1 MGRAVVWLI
10 SGLALSIL
18 LVLFI
23 GAIFYSDLILDLPA
37 IEGVQ
42 NWYSLTQDQF
52 PAPVQVFDRSGEKIV
67 ATLLHPEAVDRQWY
81 QVDSARSPSIP
92 ETMINAVLSV
102 QDETFW
108 SHTGFDTK
116 KMIGGIFDSLIGAD
130 ENEIYRSIPQ
140 RLIYMT
146 VMPAEDFSQPQI
158 FRYLR
163 SAILAQNLVES
174 YSKGQILEWYL
185 NSTNFGYLTPGVDA
199 ASLVYFDQ
207 HASYLSLAESAVLAA
222 LLEQPGLDPYAD
234 FAHLKEL
241 QGGIL
246 ARMANLDFISNGE
259 FDAALS
265 EVLNLAKLPAPQ
277 ENGLAGFAEGR
288 IIDALG
294 PVMFQRQ
301 GIEIYTS
308 IDHDVQSEVTCATNF
323 HQDRL
328 SGLYPSQ
335 STESSQVEECLTATL
350 LPPLRPGDLGVDHR
364 IDESAL
370 VAIDPRS
377 GEILALF
384 GEVGS
389 ERSTETIAY
398 PLLYLTAFTRGYSPG
413 SMVLDLPALTEE
425 KDNAIE
431 EQEPGEGPLLMRN
444 ALVGSYQYAAERTLD
459 LVGWEAFFQV
469 VQQLGLHPGA
479 KDEQTNESRIEDMLS
494 ASLLDLAYAY
504 STFANHGTMI
514 GAPTNTSDRI
524 NTLSPILIRSIKDSS
539 GVELYGVNQTSQ
551 SILSPPLAY
560 LLVDVLGDA
569 AARWPLYGRPN
580 IFDLNRPTGVM
591 TQREENIIYESWT
604 IGFTP
609 SLVVG
614 AWMGNSGGG
623 EMYRVNS
630 ENGAAS
636 LWRAVMEYV
645 LSDQPSEGWIMPS
658 EILQVEVCDPSG
670 HLATTYCPYLVQ
682 ELFLP
687 GTEPIQ
693 YDKFYVPVEINRE
706 TGKLA
711 TILTP
716 LDLIEERVFFIP
728 PPEASWWAEFQG
740 IEQPPLEYEPVIAAE
755 DLNPKVS
762 IEYPSMFSYINGRVR
777 VRGSAVS
784 EGFSYYRLQYGEGLN
799 PSYWILIGENNYEAE
814 ERGLLTIWEIEDL
827 EGLYTLQLLV
837 VDRDGRLKSD
847 FIHVTVDNELPIV
860 ELDRVPEEI
869 VLSYGEGAEML
880 LITQVSDNV
889 SIEMVEF
896 VVNNRVIGEVESEP
910 YIWTISMEKAG
921 QYEILARAHDLAGN
935 VGESEVQTVRIVV
948 VE

>member
-10 SGLALSIL
+10 SGLVLSIL

-42 NWYSLTQDQF
+42 NWYSFAQDQF

-67 ATLLHPEAVDRQWY
+67 ATLLHSDAVDRQWY

-234 FAHLKEL
+234 FAHLKQL

-259 FDAALS
+259 FDAALG

-328 SGLYPSQ
+328 SGLNPSQ

-384 GEVGS
+384 GEVES
-389 ERSTETIAY
+389 ERSAGTMVY

-413 SMVLDLPALTEE
+413 SMVLDLPASREE

-431 EQEPGEGPLLMRN
+431 EQESGEGPLLMRN
-444 ALVGSYQYAAERTLD
+444 ALVGSYQYAAERTLN
-459 LVGWEAFFQV
+459 LVGGEAFFQV

-479 KDEQTNESRIEDMLS
+479 KDEQTFESGIEDVLS

-504 STFANHGTMI
+504 SAFTNQGTMI
-514 GAPTNTSDRI
+514 GAPMNTSDRI

-560 LLVDVLGDA
+560 LLVDVLGDVPA
-569 AARWPLYGRPN
+569 ICRIQCSKRG
-580 IFDLNRPTGVM
+580 IHHNRV
-591 TQREENIIYESWT
+591 
-604 IGFTP
+604 FH
-609 SLVVG
+609 
-614 AWMGNSGGG
+614 
-623 EMYRVNS
+623 
-630 ENGAAS
+630 
-636 LWRAVMEYV
+636 
-645 LSDQPSEGWIMPS
+645 
-658 EILQVEVCDPSG
+658 ILRSNYIA
-670 HLATTYCPYLVQ
+670 L
-682 ELFLP
+682 
-687 GTEPIQ
+687 
-693 YDKFYVPVEINRE
+693 
-706 TGKLA
+706 
-711 TILTP
+711 ILGTP
-716 LDLIEERVFFIP
+716 LLG
-728 PPEASWWAEFQG
+728 Q
-740 IEQPPLEYEPVIAAE
+740 
-755 DLNPKVS
+755 
-762 IEYPSMFSYINGRVR
+762 INK
-777 VRGSAVS
+777 
-784 EGFSYYRLQYGEGLN
+784 
-799 PSYWILIGENNYEAE
+799 
-814 ERGLLTIWEIEDL
+814 T
-827 EGLYTLQLLV
+827 
-837 VDRDGRLKSD
+837 
-847 FIHVTVDNELPIV
+847 
-860 ELDRVPEEI
+860 
-869 VLSYGEGAEML
+869 
-880 LITQVSDNV
+880 
-889 SIEMVEF
+889 
-896 VVNNRVIGEVESEP
+896 
-910 YIWTISMEKAG
+910 
-921 QYEILARAHDLAGN
+921 GN
-935 VGESEVQTVRIVV
+935 KR
-948 VE
+948 